1 MDTNNSFGDVKHE
14 YFWTQED
21 DLLQL
26 IDMVH
31 DEKVCLDDIHFN
43 KQGKEVLL
51 PLRVKQI
58 ERRKVCSFLGVTLW
72 EDLVFPAYLI
82 IRNVEEFELSD
93 EAEVGVADI
102 NEIEIGK
109 NDLTITCGLPVTFR
123 FRITSPQIRLVVFNK
138 VVGRNRFFSFPGW
151 THQENPG

>member
-1 MDTNNSFGDVKHE
+1 MDANNSLSDVKHE
-14 YFWTQED
+14 YSWTQED
-21 DLLQL
+21 DLRQL

-31 DEKVCLDDIHFN
+31 DEKVCLDGIHFN
-43 KQGKEVLL
+43 KQEKEVLL

-72 EDLVFPAYLI
+72 EDLIFPAHLL
-82 IRNVEEFELSD
+82 IRNVEEFELID

-109 NDLTITCGLPVTFR
+109 NGLTITCGLPVTFR
-123 FRITSPQIRLVVFNK
+123 FRITSLQVQLVVFEK
-138 VVGRNRFFSFPGW
+138 IVGRYRFLSLFGSS
-151 THQENPG
+151 